1 MDSKVH
7 AETKQVKLLDINTY
21 LTQKLCYKSFNFNF
35 QQTNQRKTLKI
46 IPANQEDV
54 IIIDND
60 TK

>member
-7 AETKQVKLLDINTY
+7 AETKRVKLLDINIY
-21 LTQKLCYKSFNFNF
+21 LTQKLFCKSFSFNF
-35 QQTNQRKTLKI
+35 QQINQRKTLKTT
-46 IPANQEDV
+46 PANQEDV